1 MNPLAIPDII
11 QVFVAAAPTGGNVT
25 VEIAGIEAE
34 LVARV
39 ERETSA
45 LLSALIRIDTS
56 NPPGNESKVAAFLDD
71 YFRRHGLRGEIV
83 GEPAD
88 RRSFVASLTGS
99 RPGPRLVLMA
109 HEDVVPA
116 AAEHWTEPPF
126 AGVVKDGYIWGRGA
140 IDVKNLLAAFCVV
153 MTRLAEE
160 GRDFAGEVVFVAEAD
175 EEDGAVG
182 GARWLTSQRPDLVRC
197 DYLLNE
203 GGGEFL
209 VMPGGQRLYELHVGE
224 KGTAQFRIVVAGES
238 GHASVPLRRGNA
250 VVGAADV
257 VRALHE
263 YEPRLSLET
272 VPAENVELLVSDP
285 DLRARLLDEGS
296 ARAALAELGAR
307 DRRAAD
313 LLAPLYG
320 VTFSPTIVHSSGV
333 AVNVFPP
340 SAAVTVDCRMPV
352 GWDQAR
358 VAAEVAAALAGVD
371 ARWEIEWLGT
381 IEGNASPADT
391 PLRQA
396 VSAVMAR
403 LVPGSRVVPVH
414 SVGFTDSNWF
424 RAAFPDVIAYNFGPF
439 LVDDGDAVS
448 PLFHNVDERI
458 SVRDLA
464 FQSVFAYELVKELL
478 G

>member
-1 MNPLAIPDII
+1 
-11 QVFVAAAPTGGNVT
+11 
-25 VEIAGIEAE
+25 
-34 LVARV
+34 
-39 ERETSA
+39 
-45 LLSALIRIDTS
+45 
-56 NPPGNESKVAAFLDD
+56 
-71 YFRRHGLRGEIV
+71 
-83 GEPAD
+83 
-88 RRSFVASLTGS
+88 
-99 RPGPRLVLMA
+99 
-109 HEDVVPA
+109 
-116 AAEHWTEPPF
+116 
-126 AGVVKDGYIWGRGA
+126 
-140 IDVKNLLAAFCVV
+140 
-153 MTRLAEE
+153 
-160 GRDFAGEVVFVAEAD
+160 
-175 EEDGAVG
+175 
-182 GARWLTSQRPDLVRC
+182 
-197 DYLLNE
+197 
-203 GGGEFL
+203 
-209 VMPGGQRLYELHVGE
+209 MPGGQRLYELHVGE

-272 VPAENVELLVSDP
+272 VPAEYVELLVSDP

>member
-1 MNPLAIPDII
+1 M
-11 QVFVAAAPTGGNVT
+11 T

-272 VPAENVELLVSDP
+272 VPAEYVELLVSDP

>member
-1 MNPLAIPDII
+1 
-11 QVFVAAAPTGGNVT
+11 

-272 VPAENVELLVSDP
+272 VPAEYVELLVSDP

>member
-1 MNPLAIPDII
+1 M
-11 QVFVAAAPTGGNVT
+11 
-25 VEIAGIEAE
+25 EIAGIDPE

-39 ERETSA
+39 ERETTA

-56 NPPGNESKVAAFLDD
+56 NPPGNESAVAAFLDD
-71 YFRRHGLRGEIV
+71 YFRRHGLQGEIC
-83 GEPAD
+83 GEPAE
-88 RRSFVASLTGS
+88 RRSFVASLAGS

-116 AAEHWTEPPF
+116 AAENWTEPPF
-126 AGVVKDGYIWGRGA
+126 AGVVKDGYVWGRGA
-140 IDVKNLLAAFCVV
+140 IDVKNLLAAFCVAMV
-153 MTRLAEE
+153 RLAEG

-175 EEDGAVG
+175 EEDGAIG
-182 GARWLTSQRPDLVRC
+182 GARWLCSQRPDLVRC

-209 VMPGGQRLYELHVGE
+209 DMPGGRRLYELHVGE
-224 KGTAQFRIVVAGES
+224 KGTAQFRVVVRGES

-257 VRALHE
+257 VRALND
-263 YEPRLSLET
+263 YEPRLSLDT
-272 VPAENVELLVSDP
+272 VPGEYVELLVSDP
-285 DLRARLLDEGS
+285 ALRARLLDEGS
-296 ARAALAELGAR
+296 AREALAELFES

-320 VTFSPTIVHSSGV
+320 LTFSPTIVHSSGE

-340 SAAVTVDCRMPV
+340 SATVTVDCRMPV
-352 GWDQAR
+352 GWTQDR
-358 VAAEVAAALAGVD
+358 VAAEVEAALAGVD
-371 ARWEIEWLGT
+371 ARWRIEWLGT
-381 IEGNASPADT
+381 IAGNASPADT
-391 PLRQA
+391 PLRRA
-396 VSAVMAR
+396 ITEVMAR
-403 LVPGSRVVPVH
+403 LVPGSRVVPIH

-424 RAAFPDVIAYNFGPF
+424 RAAFPDVIAYNFAPF
-439 LVDDGDAVS
+439 LVDDGEAVS
-448 PLFHNVDERI
+448 PLFHNLDERI
-458 SVRDLA
+458 AVRDLA

>member
-1 MNPLAIPDII
+1 M
-11 QVFVAAAPTGGNVT
+11 T

-272 VPAENVELLVSDP
+272 VPAEYVELLVSDP

-458 SVRDLA
+458 NVRDLA
-464 FQSVFAYELVKELL
+464 FQSVFAFELVKELL

>member
-1 MNPLAIPDII
+1 
-11 QVFVAAAPTGGNVT
+11 VT

-272 VPAENVELLVSDP
+272 VPAEYVELLVSDP

-458 SVRDLA
+458 NVRDLA

>member
-1 MNPLAIPDII
+1 M
-11 QVFVAAAPTGGNVT
+11 T

-272 VPAENVELLVSDP
+272 VPAEYVELLVSDP

-458 SVRDLA
+458 NVRDLA

>member
-25 VEIAGIEAE
+25 VEIAGIDAE

-272 VPAENVELLVSDP
+272 VPAEYVELLVSDP

-458 SVRDLA
+458 NVRDLA